1 MVPLSTFYPQL
12 RLFETRTSGEGF
24 VNNSEA
30 VEKKTPD
37 VPIGGKSLDEINN
50 SDGIT
55 RTSHFFSGI
64 QNC

>member
-1 MVPLSTFYPQL
+1 MVPLSILNPQL
-12 RLFETRTSGEGF
+12 RLFETRTFGEGF

-30 VEKKTPD
+30 VEKKTSHAPS
-37 VPIGGKSLDEINN
+37 GGKSPDEINN

-55 RTSHFFSGI
+55 RTSLFFSGI